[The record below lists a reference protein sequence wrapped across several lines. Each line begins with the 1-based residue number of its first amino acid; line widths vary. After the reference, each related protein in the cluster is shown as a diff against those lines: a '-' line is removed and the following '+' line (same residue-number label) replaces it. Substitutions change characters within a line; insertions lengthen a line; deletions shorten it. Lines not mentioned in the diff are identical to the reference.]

1 MPQLFFR
8 RIPSCRNALAR
19 PVVLFALSAVGSL
32 AVAASA
38 AAAEAG
44 NTAADA
50 VDAAQTHEAAIKDT
64 LIRRDTLEHVLT
76 GEFALRANDP
86 ARAYQE
92 FMRAAR
98 KSRQAD
104 IAGRAFAAAEA
115 AQNEEAAGLAF
126 ALWKELDPDNS
137 RVRLLRTGE
146 LFTKGQFEEAG
157 KIAQGLLAES
167 DDPAALLENI
177 MQLSSGVEEKARLY
191 ETLSPIFSKN
201 NEDAR
206 VELVLA
212 SLAASAKMREEA
224 RKHGAAAIEL
234 APNNPH
240 ILLQGADYEYAID
253 PKAASKRLELFLK
266 DHPGSVQVRLSYAKT
281 LLKLGATQ
289 KLAAELSRIEGERK
303 DDARTILILGM
314 FAEEAQLYDKAV
326 LYYKKYLVLLAKHP
340 EEQLLPDSAYVRL
353 GMTELAQGHAEKAVE
368 WLDKVERGEKYQ
380 AARIKEVE
388 ILASLKRIDDACRV
402 LKSIRVNNTA
412 QKSSL
417 LRSCAGLLLNAG
429 RKSETID
436 VLLEAIEATPRDAE
450 LIYQTAMTANE
461 VGRYAD
467 AEALLSSFIK
477 LMPDNPNGYNS
488 LGYMWLERGERL
500 TEAAALIEKAMS
512 LTNGRDPYVT
522 DSLGWLRFKQGKL
535 AEAEKLLKQARLI
548 EPGDQEIG
556 VHLAEVLHAQQR
568 TKEALAVLDEVL
580 KADPKNARAK
590 ELKSRLS
597 PQKSIR

>member
-1 MPQLFFR
+1 M
-8 RIPSCRNALAR
+8 
-19 PVVLFALSAVGSL
+19 
-32 AVAASA
+32 
-38 AAAEAG
+38 
-44 NTAADA
+44 
-50 VDAAQTHEAAIKDT
+50 
-64 LIRRDTLEHVLT
+64 IRRDTLEHVLT

-240 ILLQGADYEYAID
+240 ILLQGDLPSPTNIPAGCPFHTRCPLATEKCKTEA
-253 PKAASKRLELFLK
+253 PKP
-266 DHPGSVQVRLSYAKT
+266 HTV
-281 LLKLGATQ
+281 
-289 KLAAELSRIEGERK
+289 GERH
-303 DDARTILILGM
+303 TVTCH
-314 FAEEAQLYDKAV
+314 Y
-326 LYYKKYLVLLAKHP
+326 P
-340 EEQLLPDSAYVRL
+340 EKTV
-353 GMTELAQGHAEKAVE
+353 
-368 WLDKVERGEKYQ
+368 
-380 AARIKEVE
+380 
-388 ILASLKRIDDACRV
+388 
-402 LKSIRVNNTA
+402 
-412 QKSSL
+412 
-417 LRSCAGLLLNAG
+417 
-429 RKSETID
+429 
-436 VLLEAIEATPRDAE
+436 
-450 LIYQTAMTANE
+450 
-461 VGRYAD
+461 
-467 AEALLSSFIK
+467 
-477 LMPDNPNGYNS
+477 
-488 LGYMWLERGERL
+488 
-500 TEAAALIEKAMS
+500 
-512 LTNGRDPYVT
+512 
-522 DSLGWLRFKQGKL
+522 
-535 AEAEKLLKQARLI
+535 
-548 EPGDQEIG
+548 
-556 VHLAEVLHAQQR
+556 
-568 TKEALAVLDEVL
+568 
-580 KADPKNARAK
+580 
-590 ELKSRLS
+590 
-597 PQKSIR
+597 